1 MYFSEDVTS
10 WIDLIDDGNAML
22 SRLKTLEY
30 LLFNCAMDL
39 PLAGCKFA
47 GTTKDG
53 YDGSE
58 MLFFIDETLE
68 HLIREYE
75 SQVAKYQT
83 LLENNRKGNQNNI
96 HTVGSPPRCKMRR
109 KIHGG
114 IAALRLLIEDVHIN
128 TPIDRRGAHHE
139 IPEIET

>member
-1 MYFSEDVTS
+1 MYFSKDVTS

-58 MLFFIDETLE
+58 MLFFIDETLSTLFE
-68 HLIREYE
+68 NTRAKWPNIRPCWKTTERAIRII
-75 SQVAKYQT
+75 ST
-83 LLENNRKGNQNNI
+83 R
-96 HTVGSPPRCKMRR
+96 
-109 KIHGG
+109 
-114 IAALRLLIEDVHIN
+114 
-128 TPIDRRGAHHE
+128 
-139 IPEIET
+139 

>member
-1 MYFSEDVTS
+1 MYFSKDVTS

-58 MLFFIDETLE
+58 MLLFIDEITSEML
-68 HLIREYE
+68 
-75 SQVAKYQT
+75 V
-83 LLENNRKGNQNNI
+83 
-96 HTVGSPPRCKMRR
+96 
-109 KIHGG
+109 
-114 IAALRLLIEDVHIN
+114 
-128 TPIDRRGAHHE
+128 
-139 IPEIET
+139 

>member
-1 MYFSEDVTS
+1 MSARSHTFPLSQQRTNDERKKMYFSKDVTS

-22 SRLKTLEY
+22 SRLKTIEY

-75 SQVAKYQT
+75 NQVGKYKT
-83 LLENNRKGNQNNI
+83 LQSNNRSDDRNSTLTKDVSQ
-96 HTVGSPPRCKMRR
+96 TAKRSTASM
-109 KIHGG
+109 
-114 IAALRLLIEDVHIN
+114 AA
-128 TPIDRRGAHHE
+128 
-139 IPEIET
+139 

>member
-1 MYFSEDVTS
+1 MYFSKDVTS

-39 PLAGCKFA
+39 PLAGCKFT

-83 LLENNRKGNQNNI
+83 LLENNRKGNQNNS
-96 HTVGSPPRCKMRR
+96 HTVGSPLGAKCAEKSM
-109 KIHGG
+109 
-114 IAALRLLIEDVHIN
+114 AA
-128 TPIDRRGAHHE
+128 
-139 IPEIET
+139 

>member
-10 WIDLIDDGNAML
+10 LIDPIDDGDAML
-22 SRLKTLEY
+22 SRLNTLEY

-47 GTTKDG
+47 GTKKDG

-58 MLFFIDETLE
+58 MLFFIDEALQR
-68 HLIREYE
+68 LIQEYE

-96 HTVGSPPRCKMRR
+96 HTAGSPLGAKCAEKSM
-109 KIHGG
+109 
-114 IAALRLLIEDVHIN
+114 AA
-128 TPIDRRGAHHE
+128 
-139 IPEIET
+139 

>member
-1 MYFSEDVTS
+1 MYFSKDVTS

-30 LLFNCAMDL
+30 LPFNRAMDL

-47 GTTKDG
+47 DTTKDG

-75 SQVAKYQT
+75 SQVHKYKT
-83 LLENNRKGNQNNI
+83 LLESNRKDKEKKI
-96 HTVGSPPRCKMRR
+96 HTAGSPLGVKNAEKSM
-109 KIHGG
+109 
-114 IAALRLLIEDVHIN
+114 AA
-128 TPIDRRGAHHE
+128 
-139 IPEIET
+139 

>member
-1 MYFSEDVTS
+1 MYFSKDVTS

-47 GTTKDG
+47 DTTKDG
-53 YDGSE
+53 HDGSE

-75 SQVAKYQT
+75 SQVRKYKT
-83 LLENNRKGNQNNI
+83 LSESNRKDKEKKYILQ
-96 HTVGSPPRCKMRR
+96 
-109 KIHGG
+109 
-114 IAALRLLIEDVHIN
+114 AALS
-128 TPIDRRGAHHE
+128 A
-139 IPEIET
+139 